1 MKKLALL
8 LGVLLAAAWA
18 IPAAGG
24 PSIAV
29 VDKRERQHFKALDKR
44 IKAATKLAESAQSAK
59 LANTIVRAPMST
71 QQGGTY
77 SGAVSCEQG
86 WTLTG
91 GGVNW
96 ALPFVDYRV
105 ISSAPGTSGESW
117 TAQASF
123 GSSPPPASFPTV
135 YAVCTKIK

>member
-1 MKKLALL
+1 MKNLALL

-18 IPAAGG
+18 VPAAGG

-29 VDKRERQHFKALDKR
+29 VDKREKAHYKALDKR
-44 IKAATKLAESAQSAK
+44 LKAAESKKLV
-59 LANTIVRAPMST
+59 NTIVRAPMST

-77 SGAVSCEQG
+77 SGVASCEQG

-91 GGVNW
+91 GGANW

-117 TAQASF
+117 TAQVSF
-123 GSSPPPASFPTV
+123 GGSPPPSTFPTV
-135 YAVCTKIK
+135 YAVCTKLR

>member
-1 MKKLALL
+1 MKNLALL

-18 IPAAGG
+18 VPAAGG
-24 PSIAV
+24 PSITV
-29 VDKRERQHFKALDKR
+29 VDKREKAHFKALDKR
-44 IKAATKLAESAQSAK
+44 LKAATKLAQSAK
-59 LANTIVRAPMST
+59 SAKLVNTIERAPMST

-123 GSSPPPASFPTV
+123 GGSTPPSTFPTV
-135 YAVCTKIK
+135 YAVCTKIR